1 MVVQLSF
8 NSTEEVGDNVEL
20 APKKDLYVLED
31 GEREGTVN
39 EAAKFSK

>member
-1 MVVQLSF
+1 M
-8 NSTEEVGDNVEL
+8 EL

-31 GEREGTVN
+31 GEGEGTVN